1 MEQLIFTTV
10 DWVQKIGMTGL
21 LIILAIPKLKKR
33 VFGNENG
40 YQEQVQQ
47 QINELHKHAETS
59 NFEVGK
65 IKEDIAII
73 RTDIGWIRDEINKN

>member
-21 LIILAIPKLKKR
+21 LIILAIPKLKAK
-33 VFGNENG
+33 VFGNGNG
-40 YQEQVQQ
+40 YQG
-47 QINELHKHAETS
+47 QINELHKHAEIS
-59 NFEVGK
+59 NNEVGK

-73 RTDIGWIRDEINKN
+73 RTDIGWIKEKLK